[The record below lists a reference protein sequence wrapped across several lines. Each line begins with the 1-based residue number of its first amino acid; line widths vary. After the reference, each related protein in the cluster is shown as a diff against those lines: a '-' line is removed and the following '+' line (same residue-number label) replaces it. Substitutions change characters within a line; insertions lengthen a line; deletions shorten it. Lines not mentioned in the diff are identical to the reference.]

1 MIIRMMYV
9 LPMILGRTYDLR
21 THTVGVD
28 LFSQKD
34 IENPRVIEETFYNSN
49 FKTIETSS
57 DVKEVL
63 DINGD
68 LSLNIKAGTFTIGGF
83 GAYVKSS
90 AQTQNSVDILIK
102 VRFRTISESLPF
114 DIKPVPMW
122 KTMGKTN
129 LGTHY
134 VQSIL
139 YGGDLIACIRFKA
152 LHSEDLQEIRAT
164 ITSSISAGNV
174 LDLVGE
180 GKLES
185 LDRQLKR
192 KATMEINYFAT
203 VPLEGVANNIE
214 GLRGLVKNFKDHV
227 AKVNNGRGVPVEV
240 ELVELSN
247 FDREFE
253 YVKNLE
259 LQTELE
265 LFEIYLDDLLGTK
278 NRIQTLLFEYRDTL
292 TNEEV
297 KEIADISG
305 RVSKVLRSFLS
316 TIANLDTEKD
326 SQQLESAKEAYREE
340 TGRPMPGKFKRLLN
354 KIVKKIAASK
364 LHFSLVFLPSF

>member
-9 LPMILGRTYDLR
+9 LPMILGRTYDMR

-28 LFSQKD
+28 LFPRED
-34 IENPRVIEETFYNSN
+34 IAQPRVIQESFYNSN
-49 FKTIETSS
+49 FRTIETSA

-63 DINGD
+63 DIYGD
-68 LSLNIKAGTFTIGGF
+68 LSLNIKAGTFTIGGV

-90 AQTQNSVDILIK
+90 VQTQNSVDILVK

-114 DIKPVPMW
+114 NIKPVKMW
-122 KTMGKTN
+122 KTVGKSN

-152 LHSEDLQEIRAT
+152 LNSEDLQEIRAT

-203 VPLEGVANNIE
+203 VPLEGVPNTIQ
-214 GLRGLVKNFKDHV
+214 GLRDLVKNFKDHV
-227 AKVNNGRGVPVEV
+227 AKVNNGSGVPVEV

-253 YVKNLE
+253 YIKNLE
-259 LQTELE
+259 LETELE

-278 NRIQTLLFEYRDTL
+278 NRIQTMLFEYRDIL

-297 KEIADISG
+297 REIADISG
-305 RVSKVLRSFLS
+305 RVSKILRSFVA
-316 TIANLDTEKD
+316 TIANLDTEKN
-326 SQQLESAKEAYREE
+326 SQQLNPAKEAYTEG
-340 TGRPMPGKFKRLLN
+340 TGRQMPGKFKRLLN
-354 KIVKKIAASK
+354 KIVKKIAAST
-364 LHFSLVFLPSF
+364 LPL